1 MPYEYLDDIAIADV
15 AFRAEGSSL
24 EEVFRE
30 AVDATMNTM
39 VENLTDIAQKKPRQV
54 SLSSES
60 IDMLLF
66 ALLQELIFFKDAEQ
80 LLLRVYTLSITRD
93 GDTYRL
99 SCTLSGE
106 KIDPIRHNL
115 IVDVKAVT
123 LYKFS
128 VEQSHHGYRATV
140 VLDV

>member
-1 MPYEYLDDIAIADV
+1 MTYQYLDDIAIADI
-15 AFRAEGSSL
+15 AFRADGGSL

-30 AVDATMNTM
+30 ATDATTNAM
-39 VENLTDIAQKKPRQV
+39 VENIDDIVESTTRQV

-66 ALLQELIFFKDAEQ
+66 SLLQELIFFKDAEQ
-80 LLLRVYTLSITRD
+80 LLLRVKTISVAPH
-93 GDTYRL
+93 GDTFRL

-106 KIDPIRHNL
+106 KIDPDRHNL

-123 LYKFS
+123 LYQFR
-128 VEQSHHGYRATV
+128 VEQSPHGYRATV